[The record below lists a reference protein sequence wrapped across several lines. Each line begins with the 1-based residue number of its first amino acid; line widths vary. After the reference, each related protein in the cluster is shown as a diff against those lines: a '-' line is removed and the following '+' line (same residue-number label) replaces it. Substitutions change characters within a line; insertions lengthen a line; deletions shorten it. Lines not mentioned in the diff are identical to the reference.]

1 MKDLVTA
8 LSLGAEAILR
18 SDEGCLDI
26 AKETEE
32 VARYIAHNLDER
44 EELVN
49 IDDEK
54 TIFEALSTFWD
65 GLAQSFDPSQAAY
78 NDRKGWASEDSRIQL
93 ALALG
98 KLERNL
104 IAALQP
110 FQNRAE
116 QHEVSIRRSIFN
128 ITTFVRI
135 EDHKFFTLR
144 SVLAQLLCNLIS
156 PSPSQSGAD
165 RMADK
170 YLRVYLS
177 GRREDDVIIRLL
189 DSRDTKTNHA
199 TLHLLNNMVKDNEA
213 RLKLLLS
220 EPGIRWLSKI
230 LNRMDEWVEIH
241 DGLFELGASIFNS
254 IIDLSLH
261 PQLFDLLGTTSE
273 VITPSQTVLLKIL
286 DSHLSSS
293 PLSSPSPSPH
303 SFLIPLFHN
312 LARYT
317 IISINSGQDDPRLPK
332 VFEGL
337 ILVCE
342 GLSAIGLSVQARKD
356 SKEVIDDDL
365 GGDEA
370 MVKVMKSGK
379 DGGEGVVK
387 PSIEL
392 LRSLDTFFPRINPRI
407 QSTSSATITPISEE
421 LKPFSNLKRNIVQ
434 LLGVL
439 TFDDTSV
446 GDQVRECEG
455 VQLILGM
462 TEIDDNNPYL
472 REHALFCVRNLM
484 LNNPE
489 NQAIITQMNPVGVLS
504 PENGEILPVP
514 EKMRKKP

>member
-32 VARYIAHNLDER
+32 AARHIAHNLDER
-44 EELVN
+44 EQLVD
-49 IDDEK
+49 IEDDE

-65 GLAQSFDPSQAAY
+65 GLAQAFDPSEAAD

-104 IAALQP
+104 IAGIQP
-110 FQNRAE
+110 FQDRAE
-116 QHEVSIRRSIFN
+116 QHELSIRRLIFN
-128 ITTFVRI
+128 ISTFVRI
-135 EDHKFFTLR
+135 EDPNFFTFQ

-156 PSPSQSGAD
+156 PSTSQSGAD

-170 YLRVYLS
+170 YLKIYLS
-177 GRREDDVIIRLL
+177 GQRDDDVMIRLL

-199 TLHLLNNMVKDNEA
+199 TLHLLNNIVRGSEA

-220 EPGIRWLSKI
+220 EHGIRWLSKI

-241 DGLFELGASIFNS
+241 DGLFELGASMFNS
-254 IIDLSLH
+254 LIDLSLH
-261 PQLFDLLGTTSE
+261 PQLFDLLGTHSE

-293 PLSSPSPSPH
+293 PLSPPSPSPH
-303 SFLIPLFHN
+303 LFLIPLFHN

-317 IISINSGQDDPRLPK
+317 TISINSGQDDPRLPK
-332 VFEGL
+332 VYEGL

-342 GLSAIGLSVQARKD
+342 GLNAIGLSVQARKD
-356 SKEVIDDDL
+356 SKEAVGDL
-365 GGDEA
+365 EGDED
-370 MVKVMKSGK
+370 MVKAMKSGG
-379 DGGEGVVK
+379 DGQGVVK
-387 PSIEL
+387 TSIEL
-392 LRSLDTFFPRINPRI
+392 LRSLDEFFPRINPRI

-439 TFDDTSV
+439 TFEDTSV
-446 GDQVRECEG
+446 GDQVRGCEG
-455 VQLILGM
+455 IQLILGM
-462 TEIDDNNPYL
+462 TEIDENNPYL
-472 REHALFCVRNLM
+472 REHALLCVRNLM

-514 EKMRKKP
+514 EKMKRKP